1 MSERQVK
8 VTRKYSPVPGR
19 TVIVDDV
26 PAVEG
31 TMGDETRLLFE
42 FAVTDRTQVLVHRAL
57 DSSDAAELR
66 VRFSAADAV
75 VSGG

>member
-1 MSERQVK
+1 MSERQVR

-31 TMGDETRLLFE
+31 TMGDETRLLFD
-42 FAVTDRTQVLVHRAL
+42 FGVTDRTQVLVHRAL
-57 DSSDAAELR
+57 DSSDAGELR
-66 VRFSAADAV
+66 IRYSAADAAMS
-75 VSGG
+75 SG

>member
-8 VTRKYSPVPGR
+8 VTRAYSPVPGR
-19 TVIVDDV
+19 RVIVEDV

-42 FAVTDRTQVLVHRAL
+42 FRVTDRTQVLVHRAL
-57 DSSDAAELR
+57 DTSDAAELR
-66 VRFSAADAV
+66 ITYSAADPAAA
-75 VSGG
+75 GG

>member
-8 VTRKYSPVPGR
+8 VTRRYSPVPGR
-19 TVIVDDV
+19 TVIVHDV

-31 TMGDETRLLFE
+31 TIGAETRLLFE

-57 DSSDAAELR
+57 GGSEAAELR
-66 VRFSAADAV
+66 ITYSAADAV
-75 VSGG
+75 VPSV